1 MHPRYRIN
9 LKHAGSFWLSAAN
22 FYVLA
27 AAVAIAAF
35 FLALWLLHDGSGE
48 QPWMPAGIAAS
59 AVLVG
64 AVILRRAIL
73 RKAQSRAFAARQL
86 DRNWRQLGS
95 NSPNENKLTIEQ
107 NAAILRE
114 LKRKS
119 DAAIVLAKYSD
130 GHREVFQLC
139 GQYLEI
145 NQREMKTVNP
155 GSPRIAAL
163 RRGREIAEGFHR
175 QHMLIWAEIEAK
187 SLLEEAQLKS
197 KVAEKIEI
205 AGRALAVVDS
215 ALNVYPAERKLSES
229 SIAIMDFIVKVKV
242 SDFVERAGRAK
253 ARGNRKQAERLFRN
267 ALKELGS
274 NPEDSDRAM
283 AAEKIQGE
291 IERLANYDQD

>member
-9 LKHAGSFWLSAAN
+9 PKQTRSFWLSAAN

-27 AAVAIAAF
+27 AAIAMAAF

-48 QPWMPAGIAAS
+48 QPWVPAGIAAS

-86 DRNWRQLGS
+86 DHNWRQLGS
-95 NSPNENKLTIEQ
+95 NLPNENKLTIEQ

-119 DAAIVLAKYSD
+119 DAAMVLAKYSD

-145 NQREMKTVNP
+145 NRREMTTVNP

-163 RRGREIAEGFHR
+163 RRGREVAEGFHR
-175 QHMLIWAEIEAK
+175 QHMLKWAEIEAR
-187 SLLEEAQLKS
+187 SLLEDAQQKP
-197 KVAEKIEI
+197 KAAEKVEM

-215 ALNVYPAERKLSES
+215 ALNIYPAERKLSES
-229 SIAIMDFIVKVKV
+229 SVAITEFIIKVKV

-253 ARGNRKQAERLFRN
+253 ARGNQKQAERLYRN

-274 NPEDSDRAM
+274 EPVDGDRAI
-283 AAEKIQGE
+283 AAEKIRGE
-291 IERLANYDQD
+291 LERLANSN

>member
-1 MHPRYRIN
+1 MHPRYPIN
-9 LKHAGSFWLSAAN
+9 PKRPKSFWLSAAN

-35 FLALWLLHDGSGE
+35 FLALWLLHDGSAE
-48 QPWMPAGIAAS
+48 RPWVPAGIAAS
-59 AVLVG
+59 AVLIG

-73 RKAQSRAFAARQL
+73 QKVQSRAFAARQL
-86 DRNWRQLGS
+86 DRNWRQLGF
-95 NSPNENKLTIEQ
+95 NSPPNENKLTIEQ

-119 DAAIVLAKYSD
+119 DAAMVLAKYSD

-145 NQREMKTVNP
+145 NQREMKTVSP

-163 RRGREIAEGFHR
+163 RRGREVAREYHR
-175 QHMLIWAEIEAK
+175 QHMLKWAEIEAK
-187 SLLEEAQLKS
+187 SLLDDAQQKLKA
-197 KVAEKIEI
+197 AERVEI

-215 ALNVYPAERKLSES
+215 ALNAYPKELRLSES
-229 SIAIMDFIVKVKV
+229 SLAITDFIVKVKV

-253 ARGNRKQAERLFRN
+253 ARGNRKQAERLYRN
-267 ALKELGS
+267 ALNELGGE
-274 NPEDSDRAM
+274 PGDSDRAM
-283 AAEKIQGE
+283 AAEKIQAE
-291 IERLANYDQD
+291 LERLSDSG